1 MDNYDDDVEMVMV
14 MVTRVKYEGA
24 IPFKCKS
31 PKYRGFGI

>member
-1 MDNYDDDVEMVMV
+1 MDNYDDDDVEMVMV
-14 MVTRVKYEGA
+14 TRVNYEGA